1 MRNETHHVADREMK
15 PITSLT
21 EKSNPNTVYTE
32 QKQNKLQQTK
42 HRGVYQKKKK
52 TNSQYTNQNQTPAN
66 QTQ

>member
-1 MRNETHHVADREMK
+1 MK
-15 PITSLT
+15 PITSLV

-42 HRGVYQKKKK
+42 RRGVYQKKKK
-52 TNSQYTNQNQTPAN
+52 NPQYTNQNQTPAN